1 MVPDSSPR
9 ASKGVLALAWR
20 LSSHFFARG
29 PAFLGCIL
37 FRWVRASAP
46 AGCSPRG
53 LGGVVSLLRGLN
65 ALRNASAGLVVPSC
79 ELAVARV
86 HGRGP
91 SSRAGMLTLSTV
103 RPEPGLREQ
112 PPSLRTGREG
122 DQGQTRLFTYAPTS
136 PFRKEEGGS
145 APCYPR
151 WAPNMVSP
159 VSCKRVI
166 RVDVRAP
173 FVRGRL
179 GAQRHAQK
187 YLRVICRT
195 RSPGDGVRGLDASL
209 RWDSVTRSFPLVSE
223 MS

>member
-65 ALRNASAGLVVPSC
+65 ASRNASAGLVVPSC

-86 HGRGP
+86 YGRVP

-103 RPEPGLREQ
+103 WPEPGLREQ
-112 PPSLRTGREG
+112 PPSLRTGREDG
-122 DQGQTRLFTYAPTS
+122 QGQTRLFLYTPLRRLSA
-136 PFRKEEGGS
+136 RRGGK
-145 APCYPR
+145 APCCPWR
-151 WAPNMVSP
+151 ASNKVSP
-159 VSCKRVI
+159 VSC
-166 RVDVRAP
+166 
-173 FVRGRL
+173 
-179 GAQRHAQK
+179 
-187 YLRVICRT
+187 
-195 RSPGDGVRGLDASL
+195 
-209 RWDSVTRSFPLVSE
+209 
-223 MS
+223 